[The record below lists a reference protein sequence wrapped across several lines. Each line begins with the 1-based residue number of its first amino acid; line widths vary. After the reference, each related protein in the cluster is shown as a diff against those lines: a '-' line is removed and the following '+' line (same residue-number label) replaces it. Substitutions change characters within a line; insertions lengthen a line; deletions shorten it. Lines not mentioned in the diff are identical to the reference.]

1 MPDNV
6 KKVLAVSLRRL
17 MRPLVRIM
25 LREGF
30 TYSNFAAIARMAFID
45 CAAKDFE
52 TKGHKASPQS
62 VSAFTGIPIPELRD
76 VLRDQ
81 EEFEHLGE
89 LVPSNPFA
97 RVLHAWHNDKDYVG
111 PYGFPIDLP
120 FEGPTLSVT
129 ALTARHAPG
138 VSPFAVVKELR
149 RMGALTEVGAN
160 IWKPLVQEYIDPSLS
175 AENIKR
181 LAGLVESLFA
191 TMEKNTRARES
202 RDGSELFERTMIVDS
217 PLTKRQFIALQDH
230 LKTAGAQFLQR
241 IDSFAA
247 VDLHENMPAVP
258 DEIAEIRAGLQ
269 CFLYVESEPEDR
281 RLVDVMESADF
292 SS

>member
-30 TYSNFAAIARMAFID
+30 TYSNFAAIARMAFVD

-52 TKGHKASPQS
+52 SKGHKSSAES
-62 VSAFTGIPIPELRD
+62 VSALTGIPISELRG
-76 VLRDQ
+76 VLKDQ

-89 LVPSNPFA
+89 LVASNPFGK
-97 RVLHAWHNDKDYVG
+97 VLHGWHNDKEYVG

-120 FEGPTLSVT
+120 FEGQTLSVT

-138 VSPFAVVKELR
+138 VSPFAVIKELK
-149 RMGALTEVGAN
+149 RMGAVTEVGAN

-191 TMEKNTRARES
+191 TLERNTRARES
-202 RDGSELFERTMIVDS
+202 GDGSELFERTMIVDA
-217 PLTKRQFIALQDH
+217 PLTKRQFIALQNH
-230 LKTAGAQFLQR
+230 LKIAGAQFLHR
-241 IDSFAA
+241 VDSFAA
-247 VDLHENMPAVP
+247 VDLRENMPAAP
-258 DEIAEIRAGLQ
+258 DENPEIRTGLQ
-269 CFLYVESEPEDR
+269 CFLYVESEPDDR
-281 RLVDVMESADF
+281 RLSDLLESMNLPN
-292 SS
+292 

>member
-30 TYSNFAAIARMAFID
+30 TYSNFAAIARMAFVD

-52 TKGHKASPQS
+52 SKGHKSSPES
-62 VSAFTGIPIPELRD
+62 ISALTGISIPELRD
-76 VLRDQ
+76 VLKDQ

-89 LVPSNPFA
+89 LGPSNPFG
-97 RVLHAWHNDKDYVG
+97 RVLHGWHNDKDYVG

-120 FEGPTLSVT
+120 FAGPNLSVT

-138 VSPFAVVKELR
+138 VSPFAVIKELK
-149 RMGALTEVGAN
+149 RMGAVTEVGDN

-191 TMEKNTRARES
+191 TMEKNTRAREA

-217 PLTKRQFIALQDH
+217 PLTKRQFVELQNH
-230 LKTAGAQFLQR
+230 LKIVGAQFLHR
-241 IDSFAA
+241 VDSYAA
-247 VDLHENMPAVP
+247 VDLHENMPATP
-258 DEIAEIRAGLQ
+258 DEVPEIRAGLQ
-269 CFLYVESEPEDR
+269 CFLYVESEPDDR
-281 RLVDVMESADF
+281 RLADILELRNLPG
-292 SS
+292 

>member
-6 KKVLAVSLRRL
+6 KKVLAISLRRL

-30 TYSNFAAIARMAFID
+30 TYSNFVAIARMAFID

-52 TKGHKASPQS
+52 TSGHKASPDS
-62 VSAFTGIPIPELRD
+62 ICAFTGIPIPELRD
-76 VLRDQ
+76 VLKDQ

-89 LVPSNPFA
+89 LVPANPFA
-97 RVLHAWHNDKDYVG
+97 RVLHGWHNDKDYVG

-120 FEGPTLSVT
+120 FDGATLSVT

-138 VSPFAVVKELR
+138 VSPFAVVKELK

-181 LAGLVESLFA
+181 LAGLAESLFA
-191 TMEKNTRARES
+191 TMERNARARAA
-202 RDGSELFERTMIVDS
+202 RDGGELFERTMVVDS
-217 PLTKRQFIALQDH
+217 PLTRRQFVALQDH

-241 IDSFAA
+241 LDSFAA
-247 VDLHENMPAVP
+247 IDLHENMPAAP
-258 DEIAEIRAGLQ
+258 DESAEIQAGFQ
-269 CFLYVESEPEDR
+269 CFLYVESAPEDR
-281 RLVDVMESADF
+281 RLADILDLHDL
-292 SS
+292 SR